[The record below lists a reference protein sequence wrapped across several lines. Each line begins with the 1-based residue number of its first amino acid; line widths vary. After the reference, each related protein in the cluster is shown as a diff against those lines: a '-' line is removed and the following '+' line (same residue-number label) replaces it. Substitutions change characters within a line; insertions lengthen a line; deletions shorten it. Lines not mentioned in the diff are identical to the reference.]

1 MKVLIVDDDNI
12 VRRVLKRAV
21 LGLEHEAVGCVDAE
35 QALEAMDR
43 DNFPLVILDWMLPGM
58 DGLELCRRIRKRP
71 GGQNCF
77 VLMVTAKNTHEDLME
92 VLDAG
97 ADDYIAKPI
106 DVKLLKTRI
115 TVAERMIKKLDTLRK

>member
-21 LGLEHEAVGCVDAE
+21 MALEHEAVGCVDAE
-35 QALEAMDR
+35 QALEAMDK
-43 DNFPLVILDWMLPGM
+43 DAYPLVILDWMLPGM

-71 GGQNCF
+71 GGQSCF
-77 VLMVTAKNTHEDLME
+77 ILMVTAKNTHEDLVE

-115 TVAERMIKKLDTLRK
+115 TVAERMIKKLCK